1 MAVRRG
7 ASLVEDQD
15 LETAADR
22 LTLGAPRG
30 RQMALQQ
37 QQPELLQRLGSHEA
51 GLALTSLLLMRYEG
65 ALIEPPQRLSVAPRG
80 EVRGSL
86 SLPGEGEAQ
95 CTCRCCEFHSVKRPM
110 QYEGA
115 LTPAVGCAT
124 VVY

>member
-1 MAVRRG
+1 MRRG

-80 EVRGSL
+80 EVRGIFRRL
-86 SLPGEGEAQ
+86 
-95 CTCRCCEFHSVKRPM
+95 KR
-110 QYEGA
+110 
-115 LTPAVGCAT
+115 
-124 VVY
+124 